1 MPDANPI
8 RLLKDTHPQL
18 EIWWDSSPL
27 VYADWL
33 AGAGRDHRAARLFDL
48 APGQDGRLVFGPQS
62 LLDGATTNQP
72 LTWQV
77 LERDPEAWSGW
88 LRAQHP
94 APGDLDAREAMW
106 RTHIEVAARG
116 ADMLAPIFE
125 ASGRRL
131 GQICCQVDPRDL
143 TNVDAMLA
151 QARRIHAARPNIMVK
166 LPGTREGIEC
176 VRVLTAEGTPTNVTL
191 GFTVSQLVAVGEA
204 AAAGLVEAQRR
215 GTDLRNWR
223 SCAVMMLGRFEDA
236 PEFVAEAQGRGIVLT
251 PADLRWAGIAIFR
264 RAHRLYRA
272 AGYPSKLMAASLRI
286 GPVVDGQARVWHLE
300 KLAGADAVLT
310 VFPNIF
316 EAFLSTTPGRDLP
329 PQIDDPIPQEVLERL
344 ERIPYFAAAYDEHGI
359 PPEAWVRHPALQATA
374 NAFTRSMEAIEHFAA
389 QQSLEWRER

>member
-1 MPDANPI
+1 MIDANPI
-8 RLLKDTHPQL
+8 RRLKDTHPGL
-18 EIWWDSSPL
+18 EVWWDSSPL

-33 AGAGRDHRAARLFDL
+33 TGAGRDHRDARLFDL
-48 APGQDGRLVFGPQS
+48 VPGPDGQTLFAPDS

-77 LERDPEAWSGW
+77 LEKYPEVWSEW
-88 LRAQHP
+88 LKAGEYP
-94 APGDLDAREAMW
+94 VAGAPDAREAMW
-106 RTHIEVAARG
+106 RVHIEVAARG

-125 ASGRRL
+125 ATDRRR
-131 GQICCQVDPRDL
+131 GQICCQVDPRDM
-143 TNVDAMLA
+143 TDVDAMLA

-176 VRVLTAEGTPTNVTL
+176 VRLLTAEGVPTNVTL

-204 AAAGLVEAQRR
+204 AAAGLAEAQRR

-223 SCAVMMLGRFEDA
+223 SCAVMMLGRYEDA
-236 PEFVAEAQGRGIVLT
+236 PPFKEQAAELGIELT
-251 PADLRWAGIAIFR
+251 DADLRWAGIAIFR
-264 RAHRLYRA
+264 KAHALFQAR
-272 AGYPSKLMAASLRI
+272 GYPSKLMAASMRV

-316 EAFLSTTPGRDLP
+316 EAFLAAYAGQDLV
-329 PQIDDPIPQEVLERL
+329 PQITDPIPDDVLERL
-344 ERIPYFAAAYDEHGI
+344 SRIPYFVTAYDEHGLM
-359 PPEAWVRHPALQATA
+359 PGEWVGHPALQATA
-374 NAFTRSMEAIEHFAA
+374 SAFVRSMEAIERFAA
-389 QQSLEWRER
+389 GHMRVSI